1 MNQEKND
8 IILTCIKP
16 ICLNSY
22 RNTKLPD
29 RTRTAT
35 FITLAQISF
44 SWAFSKAS
52 AGYSFDFVQ
61 CKQMP
66 TQAEYFL
73 FLTAFARQTKHQ
85 ELLKREKKH
94 ELQSY
99 FCVLCT
105 PDVEESVQHLFW
117 LCSFSQQ
124 CWGIFRSTQTL
135 SPFKSP
141 SPKCCYCGPFFMVG
155 NLLLP
160 LRLEYNDI

>member
-73 FLTAFARQTKHQ
+73 FLTAFARQTKLQ
-85 ELLKREKKH
+85 ELLKREKNMNYKVISVSSAH
-94 ELQSY
+94 QMWKNLYSIFSDSVHSHSNVGASSDQHKLSALSNPLVPSAATV
-99 FCVLCT
+99 VL
-105 PDVEESVQHLFW
+105 
-117 LCSFSQQ
+117 FS
-124 CWGIFRSTQTL
+124 W
-135 SPFKSP
+135 
-141 SPKCCYCGPFFMVG
+141 
-155 NLLLP
+155 
-160 LRLEYNDI
+160 